1 MALFGKGKSDDPLVL
16 MQQGQFKDAVKL
28 LEAKL
33 RRAPHDFSLKMRL
46 AEALEGAGKKGEA
59 SELYLAEADAVLQ
72 EGDRSK
78 GLALLKKAARL
89 LPEDG
94 ALSERI
100 RHLGGVPQ
108 QGGGDAFSFDVDL
121 GPDEEAAVDSGA
133 DQPVSEAPAEAEWAP
148 MEAETEFEVLEEAIS
163 SAQGPHSKD
172 LPGREA
178 GGEPVPVEAP
188 LLEAADVEVQQAEP
202 LESPVAVEGEKDSDG
217 GEQAPQEAEINETA
231 ERPFPAMEDHLPL
244 LRALFPELSEE
255 EAVLLDLVAIPLH
268 LNAGDV
274 LVREQEEGDS
284 LFIVARGC
292 LEARGRFES
301 GVMNLAVLS
310 AGDLVGEVA
319 FLKNVP
325 RTATVTA
332 VEPSLVLELPAQET
346 RARLAGHPEAMENLE
361 KILQQRVE
369 RTLAL
374 LKERLRKEHGDQED

>member
-16 MQQGQFKDAVKL
+16 MQQGQFKEAVKL

-46 AEALEGAGKKGEA
+46 AEALEGAGKKSEA
-59 SELYLAEADAVLQ
+59 AELYLAEADAVLQ

-100 RHLGGVPQ
+100 RHLEGVPQ
-108 QGGGDAFSFDVDL
+108 QGGGDSFSFDVDL
-121 GPDEEAAVDSGA
+121 GADEEAAADSGE
-133 DQPVSEAPAEAEWAP
+133 DQPVSGEGLAEAETAATE
-148 MEAETEFEVLEEAIS
+148 MEAEFEVLEEAIS
-163 SAQGPHSKD
+163 SAQAPHLKD
-172 LPGREA
+172 LPGPEA
-178 GGEPVPVEAP
+178 GGEPAPVEAP
-188 LLEAADVEVQQAEP
+188 LPEAAGKEVPGGEP
-202 LESPVAVEGEKDSDG
+202 LESPVAAEGQKDFG
-217 GEQAPQEAEINETA
+217 GEEPAPQETEISETA
-231 ERPFPAMEDHLPL
+231 ERHFPAMEDHLPL

-255 EAVLLDLVAIPLH
+255 EAVLLDLVATPLR

-284 LFIVARGC
+284 LFIVARGR

-346 RARLAGHPEAMENLE
+346 RARLAGHPEAMEELE

-374 LKERLRKEHGDQED
+374 LKERIRKDHGD